1 MYMVVIMIES
11 LIGIVLFTAVIVSL
25 TLKNP
30 LTSVG
35 DYPPAIQKKCIEL
48 GLIEDR
54 KKRFT
59 KADYI
64 RKGIAL
70 IVFAALLAFIVRRF
84 NGADSF
90 WEGFCI
96 SYLIW
101 LIIDW
106 YDALIL
112 DCIWFCHSKKARIP
126 GTEDMTEYKDYLFHI
141 KQSCIGM
148 LLGLPACLLVGL
160 LVMIF

>member
-1 MYMVVIMIES
+1 MLVIVIES
-11 LIGIVLFTAVIVSL
+11 LIGIVLFSAVIVSL

-48 GLIEDR
+48 GLIKDR

-64 RKGIAL
+64 RKGAAI
-70 IVFAALLAFIVRRF
+70 IVFAVFFALVLRKF
-84 NGADSF
+84 NGADTF
-90 WEGFCI
+90 LKGFGI

-106 YDALIL
+106 YDALVL

-126 GTEDMTEYKDYLFHI
+126 ETEDMAEYKDYLFHI
-141 KQSCIGM
+141 RQSCIGM
-148 LLGLPACLLVGL
+148 LLGLPACLLTGL
-160 LVMIF
+160 FVIIF

>member
-1 MYMVVIMIES
+1 MLVIVIES

-64 RKGIAL
+64 RKGAAL
-70 IVFAALLAFIVRRF
+70 IVFAVLFAVVLRKF
-84 NGADSF
+84 NGADTF
-90 WEGFCI
+90 LKGFGI
-96 SYLIW
+96 SCLIW

-106 YDALIL
+106 YDALVL

-126 GTEDMTEYKDYLFHI
+126 GTEDMAEYRDYLFHI
-141 KQSCIGM
+141 RQSCIGM
-148 LLGLPACLLVGL
+148 LLGLPACLLTGL
-160 LVMIF
+160 FVMLL

>member
-1 MYMVVIMIES
+1 MLMILIES
-11 LIGIVLFTAVIVSL
+11 LIGIVLFTAVIVSV

-35 DYPPAIQKKCIEL
+35 DYPPAIKKRCIEL
-48 GLIEDR
+48 GLIEDGE
-54 KKRFT
+54 KRYT

-64 RKGIAL
+64 RKGVAL
-70 IVFAALLAFIVRRF
+70 IAVAALLAVVVRRF
-84 NGADSF
+84 NGADTF
-90 WEGFCI
+90 LEGFGI

-106 YDALIL
+106 YDALVL
-112 DCIWFCHSKKARIP
+112 DCIWFCHSKRVRIP
-126 GTEDMTEYKDYLFHI
+126 GTEEMTEYKDYLFHI
-141 KQSCIGM
+141 KGSCIGM

-160 LVMIF
+160 FVMLL

>member
-1 MYMVVIMIES
+1 MLTIIIES
-11 LIGIVLFTAVIVSL
+11 LIGIVLFTVIIVSL

-54 KKRFT
+54 EKRFT
-59 KADYI
+59 KADYV
-64 RKGIAL
+64 RKGAAL
-70 IVFAALLAFIVRRF
+70 VVVAALLAFAVHKF
-84 NGADSF
+84 NGANTF
-90 WEGFCI
+90 LEGFAI

-106 YDALIL
+106 YDALVL
-112 DCIWFCHSKKARIP
+112 DCIWFCHSKRVRIP
-126 GTEDMTEYKDYLFHI
+126 GTEGMTEYKDYLFHI
-141 KQSCIGM
+141 KESCIGM

-160 LVMIF
+160 FVMVF

>member
-1 MYMVVIMIES
+1 MWVLMIES

-25 TLKNP
+25 TLKDP
-30 LTSVG
+30 LTFVG
-35 DYPPAIQKKCIEL
+35 NYPPAIQKKCIKL
-48 GLIEDR
+48 GLIKDR

-64 RKGIAL
+64 RKGAAL
-70 IVFAALLAFIVRRF
+70 IVFAVFLAFVVHKF
-84 NGADSF
+84 NGADTF
-90 WEGFCI
+90 LEGFGI

-112 DCIWFCHSKKARIP
+112 DCIWFCHSKKVRIP
-126 GTEDMTEYKDYLFHI
+126 GTEDMAE
-141 KQSCIGM
+141 
-148 LLGLPACLLVGL
+148 
-160 LVMIF
+160 

>member
-1 MYMVVIMIES
+1 MLVIVIES

-48 GLIEDR
+48 RLIEDR

-64 RKGIAL
+64 RKGAAL
-70 IVFAALLAFIVRRF
+70 IVFAVLFAVVLRKF
-84 NGADSF
+84 NGADTF
-90 WEGFCI
+90 LEGFGI
-96 SYLIW
+96 SCLIW
-101 LIIDW
+101 FIIDW
-106 YDALIL
+106 YDALVL

-126 GTEDMTEYKDYLFHI
+126 GTEDIAEYRDYLFHI
-141 KQSCIGM
+141 RQSCIGM
-148 LLGLPACLLVGL
+148 LLGLPACLLTGL
-160 LVMIF
+160 FMMML

>member
-1 MYMVVIMIES
+1 MWVVMIES
-11 LIGIVLFTAVIVSL
+11 LIGIVLFTAVIVSS
-25 TLKNP
+25 TLKDP

-48 GLIEDR
+48 GLIKDR

-64 RKGIAL
+64 RKGAAL
-70 IVFAALLAFIVRRF
+70 IVFAAFLAFVVHKF
-84 NGADSF
+84 NGADTF
-90 WEGFCI
+90 LEGFGI

-112 DCIWFCHSKKARIP
+112 DCIWFCHSKKVRIP
-126 GTEDMTEYKDYLFHI
+126 GTEDMEEYRDYLFHI
-141 KQSCIGM
+141 KGSCIGM
-148 LLGLPACLLVGL
+148 LLGLPACLSVGL
-160 LVMIF
+160 LVMMF

>member
-1 MYMVVIMIES
+1 MLTILMES
-11 LIGIVLFTAVIVSL
+11 LIGIVLFTVIIVFV

-35 DYPPAIQKKCIEL
+35 DYPPAIQKRCIEL

-59 KADYI
+59 KADYV
-64 RKGIAL
+64 RKGVAL
-70 IVFAALLAFIVRRF
+70 IVAAALLAFVIHRF
-84 NGADSF
+84 NGADTF
-90 WEGFCI
+90 MEGFGI

-101 LIIDW
+101 FIIDW
-106 YDALIL
+106 YDALVL
-112 DCIWFCHSKKARIP
+112 DCVWFCHSKKVRIP
-126 GTEDMTEYKDYLFHI
+126 GTEEMTEYKDYLFHV
-141 KQSCIGM
+141 KGSCVGM

-160 LVMIF
+160 FVMLL

>member
-1 MYMVVIMIES
+1 MLVIVIES

-54 KKRFT
+54 KKRYT

-64 RKGIAL
+64 RKGAAL
-70 IVFAALLAFIVRRF
+70 IVFAVLFAAVLRKF
-84 NGADSF
+84 NGADTF
-90 WEGFCI
+90 LKGFGI

-106 YDALIL
+106 YDALVL

-126 GTEDMTEYKDYLFHI
+126 GTEDMAEYRDYLFHI
-141 KQSCIGM
+141 RQSCIGM
-148 LLGLPACLLVGL
+148 LLGLPACLLTGL
-160 LVMIF
+160 FVMML